1 MKQYIHIGLDDI
13 DSPYG
18 GCTTHFASLIL
29 VELIKKFRVEP
40 IDYPN
45 IIRLNPAV
53 PWKTRGNGSLALR
66 FRINNYSVDE
76 VFEYVINRLYDYL
89 NEYSKN
95 WSIHSQPVVSI
106 LTGEPPAE
114 ITWFSKK
121 AIQDLVPLDL
131 ALRIASKVEGFRFK
145 ALTGKNRG
153 LIGSMAG
160 IGYRMI
166 DTDYTYELIAYRDSS
181 YIGSVRKV
189 NEYSVKKMDQ
199 LYGEETIL
207 NYDYEIDKPLIVPK
221 GPDPVLLGIRGERSD
236 ILYEAFKTLDIDEP
250 VPLIVLFRT
259 NQHTDAHLREVSSIA
274 NIHPYM
280 CIKVRGVVSRKPR
293 RIVGGHVV
301 FSITD
306 NSGSIDVVAY
316 EPTGGFRNIIEE
328 LEVGDVVEVM
338 GITRPKHSG
347 LRLTINLEKIRVVE
361 VRQKTIY
368 QNPLCPKCGVR
379 MKSAGRGKGFKCVK
393 CGYADKKLTKIVVET
408 TRKLQPGYYEPPP
421 RVFKHLMKPLKRIGK
436 EKSFF
441 PKEYRPINFI
451 WMNGSI
457 FA

>member
-66 FRINNYSVDE
+66 FKINNYSVDE

-189 NEYSVKKMDQ
+189 NEYSVKEMDQ

-207 NYDYEIDKPLIVPK
+207 NYDYEIDKPL
-221 GPDPVLLGIRGERSD
+221 
-236 ILYEAFKTLDIDEP
+236 
-250 VPLIVLFRT
+250 
-259 NQHTDAHLREVSSIA
+259 
-274 NIHPYM
+274 
-280 CIKVRGVVSRKPR
+280 
-293 RIVGGHVV
+293 
-301 FSITD
+301 
-306 NSGSIDVVAY
+306 
-316 EPTGGFRNIIEE
+316 
-328 LEVGDVVEVM
+328 
-338 GITRPKHSG
+338 
-347 LRLTINLEKIRVVE
+347 
-361 VRQKTIY
+361 
-368 QNPLCPKCGVR
+368 
-379 MKSAGRGKGFKCVK
+379 
-393 CGYADKKLTKIVVET
+393 
-408 TRKLQPGYYEPPP
+408 
-421 RVFKHLMKPLKRIGK
+421 
-436 EKSFF
+436 
-441 PKEYRPINFI
+441 
-451 WMNGSI
+451 
-457 FA
+457 